1 MLGGPSSLIDQAIG
15 GDLEMVE
22 LLLEAEADVLA
33 ADEDETTSL
42 MGAVKGNFG
51 EIAKVLF

>member
-1 MLGGPSSLIDQAIG
+1 
-15 GDLEMVE
+15 MVE
-22 LLLEAEADVLA
+22 LLLEAEAEVLA